1 LKHSSRFIVA
11 ANEHGDYCIPAGAAH
26 RPAAQRIIS
35 GGVWEKATLDYMID
49 RLGNSDVLTAG
60 TFFGDALPALSK
72 ASRGKV
78 WAFEPN
84 PESYRCAAITVLM
97 NEARNVRLQNRALGD
112 RASMTRLLV
121 SEPSGRS
128 LGGLSKITDQLEDS
142 VAVEMTTID
151 NAVPEDAAI
160 AVLHLDLEGYE
171 ALAIEGG
178 ARTIARCRPVL
189 ILETVPTP
197 ESNAGK
203 LLQSLSYHKT
213 CSLDTNS
220 AFEARAA
227 I

>member
-1 LKHSSRFIVA
+1 
-11 ANEHGDYCIPAGAAH
+11 
-26 RPAAQRIIS
+26 
-35 GGVWEKATLDYMID
+35 MID

-60 TFFGDALPALSK
+60 TFFCDALAALSK
-72 ASRGKV
+72 ATRGKV

-84 PESYRCAAITVLM
+84 PESYRCAAITALM

-128 LGGLSKITDQLEDS
+128 LGGLSKITDQLEHS
-142 VAVEMTTID
+142 VTVEMTAID

-160 AVLHLDLEGYE
+160 AVLHLDLEGSE

-197 ESNAGK
+197 ASNAGK
-203 LLQSLSYHKT
+203 LLQSLGYRKT

-220 AFEARAA
+220 ALEVG
-227 I
+227 